1 MSRLFQPFLID
12 TRVDFRFIHINIKN
26 MSTFQ
31 NLLQLQIG
39 GNTGKDY
46 LIALAVFVGALIVLK
61 IFQSIILS
69 RIKKVAK
76 KTKTDL
82 DDVLIEIV
90 EKIKPPFY
98 FFIAFYAGFKS
109 LLLPVLAGQIIYG
122 LFIFIIVFQ
131 IIRSLQI
138 FIDYWTEKLIRRKE
152 EKEDSGELA
161 QNKAAVKSISYFLKI
176 LLWVLA
182 VFIILSNWG
191 INITSLIAGLGIGG
205 IAIAFALQNILQDV
219 FSSFSILIDKP
230 FKVGDF
236 IIVDGD
242 MGVVQKIGI
251 KTTRIKTLQGQE
263 LVFPNS
269 KLTDS
274 RINNYKKMEK
284 RRIVFGF
291 GVLYE
296 TLTDKVKKIPEIIK
310 DIIDKES
317 QAELDRVHFKEFGDF
332 SLNFEVVYYVQVPDY
347 NAYMDVQ
354 QTINSALKEVFE
366 KERIEFAYPTQ
377 TLFIK
382 KK

>member
-1 MSRLFQPFLID
+1 
-12 TRVDFRFIHINIKN
+12 

-31 NLLQLQIG
+31 NLLQFQIV

-46 LIALAVFVGALIVLK
+46 LIALGIFVGAMIVLK
-61 IFQSIILS
+61 IFQSVVLS
-69 RIKKVAK
+69 RLKKAAK

-90 EKIKPPFY
+90 EKIRPPFY
-98 FFIAFYAGFKS
+98 LFIALYVGLKT
-109 LLLPVLAGQIIYG
+109 LLLPVLADQIIYG
-122 LFIFIIVFQ
+122 LFILIIVFQ

-152 EKEDSGELA
+152 EAEDSAESS
-161 QNKAAVKSISYFLKI
+161 QNKATVKSISYFLKL

-205 IAIAFALQNILQDV
+205 LAIAFALQNILQDV
-219 FSSFSILIDKP
+219 FSSFSIMIDKP

-236 IIVDGD
+236 IIVDND

-263 LVFPNS
+263 LVFPNRQ
-269 KLTDS
+269 LTDT

-284 RRIVFGF
+284 RRIVFSF

-296 TLTDKVKKIPEIIK
+296 TSTEKVKKIPEIVK
-310 DIIDKES
+310 DIIDKEPN
-317 QAELDRVHFKEFGDF
+317 AELDRVHFKEFGDF
-332 SLNFEVVYYVQVPDY
+332 SLNFEVVYYVTVPDY
-347 NAYMDVQ
+347 GKYMDTQ
-354 QTINSALKEVFE
+354 QSINFTLKEEFE
-366 KERIEFAYPTQ
+366 KEGIEFAYPTQ
-377 TLFIK
+377 TLFVK
-382 KK
+382 K